1 MDPSLVIKGV
11 DENIKIFCSLVVL
24 FFSLSL
30 SVENGW
36 QKESTDSQGSS
47 KLQNHFDIWIS
58 GSTCHTMTFHDI
70 PMDNLGCQ

>member
-11 DENIKIFCSLVVL
+11 DENIKIFCSLVVF

-47 KLQNHFDIWIS
+47 KLQNEGKTRPANTVEKHFARAAH
-58 GSTCHTMTFHDI
+58 STRS
-70 PMDNLGCQ
+70 L